1 MAPVISTAALTKR
14 FGKRVAVDGLDLE
27 VSSGTIFGFLG
38 PNGAGKTTTIRMLLG
53 LAKPTSGTAHLLG
66 KEVTREMADL
76 AGRVGAVLEEPSFY
90 PSMSGSDNLRVLARM
105 IGNRKALSR
114 VGAVLD
120 RLGLAERSG
129 DRVGKYSQGMRH
141 RLALAAALIH
151 DPELFILD
159 EPATGLDPAGIRE
172 VRDLLVDL
180 RNKGKTIFF
189 SSHFLSEVERICDRV
204 AILKRGK
211 VVAGGTL
218 ASLAP
223 ERESVRVVVGDAE
236 RACAALQSKGWN
248 VEREGDALTV
258 RDVGAEEVGSV
269 LVSAGTPP
277 KELSLTKRSLEDVF
291 LGLTSETNV

>member
-1 MAPVISTAALTKR
+1 MAPVISTSVLTKR
-14 FGKRVAVDGLDLE
+14 FGKRVAVDRLDLE

-53 LAKPTSGTAHLLG
+53 LAKATSGKAHLLG
-66 KEVTREMADL
+66 KEVPREMADL

-90 PSMSGSDNLRVLARM
+90 ASMSGHDNLRVLARM
-105 IGNRKALSR
+105 IGNREALTR
-114 VGAVLD
+114 IGPVLEK
-120 RLGLAERSG
+120 LGLAERSG
-129 DRVGKYSQGMRH
+129 DKVGGYSQGMRH

-180 RNKGKTIFF
+180 RNKGKTVFF
-189 SSHFLSEVERICDRV
+189 SSHFLSEVERICDQV

-223 ERESVRVVVGDAE
+223 ERESIRVVVGDAE
-236 RACAALQSKGWN
+236 RAYTALQSKGWS
-248 VEREGDALTV
+248 VEREGNVLTV
-258 RDVGAEEVGSV
+258 RDVAAEEVGSM

-277 KELSLTKRSLEDVF
+277 KELSVTRRSLEDVF
-291 LGLTSETNV
+291 LGLTGEADV